1 VAIKRNLKPERFTK
15 SFVLPANLAED
26 SESHARHT
34 LDSLSSSWTENC
46 VKRAKDG
53 EKNEGARL
61 FRESVL
67 SSTQIKIGSGEKE
80 LQG

>member
-1 VAIKRNLKPERFTK
+1 MV
-15 SFVLPANLAED
+15 ED

-46 VKRAKDG
+46 GKDVFER
-53 EKNEGARL
+53 EKSVGAGYSER
-61 FRESVL
+61 SVL
-67 SSTQIKIGSGEKE
+67 SSTQTKLALERKR